1 MQAKGMKKMQSNRLG
16 GKSATAAAA
25 LAAAVVAFGLAT
37 SGVCETY
44 LPGEGTIDVA
54 VYQTTGL
61 HGFREVLTSPFTPHA
76 YTNRAP
82 IDVDAAEVRGRF
94 SWLGVS
100 MTDSSCWLLSRLS
113 VEKRR
118 RLLEAVFSPRTGA
131 GLRGIRL
138 NIGSSDYATAIYSYD
153 ETPGDVEMR
162 RFSVARD
169 DNWVFPM
176 VKAALEVNPDAF
188 VFAAPWSPPGWMK
201 TTGNF
206 IDGHFKDG
214 CEQAYANYLAA
225 YVRECAKRG
234 IAVRAVTAQ
243 NEAALSTHGTYPSCV
258 FSAEQ
263 EATVAKLLAAKLTEE
278 RLPAKVWLWDW
289 NYADIGDRLTR
300 QLGEMGLSKVVSGI
314 AWHSYSNG
322 EEKMWALKK
331 AYPDIPF
338 YHTEMGPA
346 KHDPRRNEQWWAGK
360 VRRALENGCQSYT
373 GWNLC
378 LDPDGQPLVGPHL
391 CMGLV
396 TVDPETG
403 DFTPS
408 AQYNVF
414 RHIAPFVRE
423 GAEVLRAEGDR
434 DWMETL
440 LFRNPDGE
448 IVLVCAGNA
457 GRGLEGRRWNEPRPK
472 LYVRYAGENKYLP
485 LPHGTWSVTTM
496 VFRRRPAR

>member
-1 MQAKGMKKMQSNRLG
+1 MKNTVVAKL
-16 GKSATAAAA
+16 AAVAA
-25 LAAAVVAFGLAT
+25 LGLAPALFA
-37 SGVCETY
+37 ETY
-44 LPGEGTIDVA
+44 LPGEGSVDVA

-61 HGFREVLTSPFTPHA
+61 HGFREIITSPFTPHP

-82 IDVDAAEVRGRF
+82 IDVDAAAVRGRF

-113 VEKRR
+113 AEKRR

-131 GLRGIRL
+131 GLRGVRL
-138 NIGSSDYATAIYSYD
+138 NIGSSDYATAIYNYN

-176 VKAALEVNPDAF
+176 VKAAQEVNPDIF

-225 YVRECAKRG
+225 YVRECARRG

-243 NEAALSTHGTYPSCV
+243 NEAALSTHGSYPSCV

-263 EATVAKLLAAKLTEE
+263 EATVAKLLAAKLRAEN
-278 RLPAKVWLWDW
+278 LPAQVWLWDW

-300 QLGEMGLSKVVSGI
+300 QLGEMGLSKVIRGI

-322 EEKMWALKK
+322 EEKMWELKK
-331 AYPDIPF
+331 VYPEIPF

-346 KHDPRRNEQWWAGK
+346 KHDPKRNEQWWAGK
-360 VRRALENGCQSYT
+360 IRRAFENGCQSYT

-414 RHIAPFVRE
+414 RHIGPFVRE
-423 GAEVLRAEGDR
+423 GAEILRAEGDR
-434 DWMETL
+434 DGMETL

-448 IVLVCAGNA
+448 HVLVCVGNA
-457 GRGLEGRRWNEPRPK
+457 GEGLKGRRWNEPRPK
-472 LYVRYAGENKYLP
+472 IYVRYAGESKYLP

-496 VFRRRPAR
+496 VFRKRPAK

>member
-1 MQAKGMKKMQSNRLG
+1 MKNTVVAKL
-16 GKSATAAAA
+16 AAVAA
-25 LAAAVVAFGLAT
+25 LGLAPALFA
-37 SGVCETY
+37 ETY
-44 LPGEGTIDVA
+44 LPGEGSVDVA

-61 HGFREVLTSPFTPHA
+61 HGFREILTSPFTPHA

-113 VEKRR
+113 AEQRR

-131 GLRGIRL
+131 GLRGVRL
-138 NIGSSDYATAIYSYD
+138 NIGSSDYATAIYNYN

-176 VKAALEVNPDAF
+176 VKAAQEVNPDIF

-225 YVRECAKRG
+225 YVRECARRG

-263 EATVAKLLAAKLTEE
+263 EATVAKLLAAKLQAEN
-278 RLPAKVWLWDW
+278 LPAQVWLWDW

-300 QLGEMGLSKVVSGI
+300 QLGEMGLSKVVRGI
-314 AWHSYSNG
+314 AWHSYSDG
-322 EEKMWALKK
+322 EEKMRELKK
-331 AYPDIPF
+331 AYPEIPF

-360 VRRALENGCQSYT
+360 IRRAFENGCQSYT

-414 RHIAPFVRE
+414 RHIGPFVRE

-434 DWMETL
+434 DGMETL

-448 IVLVCAGNA
+448 HVLVCVGNA
-457 GRGLEGRRWNEPRPK
+457 GEGLKGRRWNEPRPK
-472 LYVRYAGENKYLP
+472 IYVRYAGENKYLP

-496 VFRRRPAR
+496 VFRKRPAKEEPSRPQ

>member
-1 MQAKGMKKMQSNRLG
+1 MKNTVVAKL
-16 GKSATAAAA
+16 AAVAA
-25 LAAAVVAFGLAT
+25 LGLAPALFA
-37 SGVCETY
+37 ETY
-44 LPGEGTIDVA
+44 LPGEGSVDVA

-61 HGFREVLTSPFTPHA
+61 HGFREILTSPFTPHA

-113 VEKRR
+113 AEKRR

-131 GLRGIRL
+131 GLRGVRL
-138 NIGSSDYATAIYSYD
+138 NIGSSDYATAIYNYN

-176 VKAALEVNPDAF
+176 VKAAQEVNPDIF

-225 YVRECAKRG
+225 YVRECARRG

-263 EATVAKLLAAKLTEE
+263 EATVAKLLATKLQAEN
-278 RLPAKVWLWDW
+278 LPAQVWLWDW

-300 QLGEMGLSKVVSGI
+300 QLGEMGLSKVVRGI
-314 AWHSYSNG
+314 AWHSYSDG
-322 EEKMWALKK
+322 EEKMRELKK
-331 AYPDIPF
+331 AYPEIPF

-360 VRRALENGCQSYT
+360 IRRAFENGCQSYT

-414 RHIAPFVRE
+414 RHIGPFVRE

-434 DWMETL
+434 DGMETL

-448 IVLVCAGNA
+448 HVLVCVSNA
-457 GRGLEGRRWNEPRPK
+457 GEGLKGRRWNEPRPK
-472 LYVRYAGENKYLP
+472 IYVRYAGENKYLP

-496 VFRRRPAR
+496 VFRKRPAK

>member
-1 MQAKGMKKMQSNRLG
+1 MKNTVVAKL
-16 GKSATAAAA
+16 AAVAA
-25 LAAAVVAFGLAT
+25 LGLAPALFA
-37 SGVCETY
+37 ETY
-44 LPGEGTIDVA
+44 LPGEGSVDVA

-61 HGFREVLTSPFTPHA
+61 HGFREILTSPFTPHA

-113 VEKRR
+113 AEKRR

-131 GLRGIRL
+131 GLRGVRL
-138 NIGSSDYATAIYSYD
+138 NIGSSDYATAIYNYN

-176 VKAALEVNPDAF
+176 VKAAQEVNPDIF

-225 YVRECAKRG
+225 YVRECARRG

-263 EATVAKLLAAKLTEE
+263 EATVAKLLAAKLQAES
-278 RLPAKVWLWDW
+278 LPAQVWLWDW

-300 QLGEMGLSKVVSGI
+300 QLGEMGLSKVVRGI
-314 AWHSYSNG
+314 AWHSYSDG
-322 EEKMWALKK
+322 EEKMRELKK
-331 AYPDIPF
+331 AYPEIPF

-360 VRRALENGCQSYT
+360 IRRAFENGCQSYT

-414 RHIAPFVRE
+414 RHIGPFVRE

-434 DWMETL
+434 DGMETL

-448 IVLVCAGNA
+448 HVLVCVGNA
-457 GRGLEGRRWNEPRPK
+457 GEGLKGRRWNEPRPK
-472 LYVRYAGENKYLP
+472 IYVRYAGENKYLP

-496 VFRRRPAR
+496 VFRKRPAK

>member
-1 MQAKGMKKMQSNRLG
+1 MKSVPLVLFV
-16 GKSATAAAA
+16 AAA
-25 LAAAVVAFGLAT
+25 LGLARAAC
-37 SGVCETY
+37 GETY
-44 LPGEGTIDVA
+44 LPGEGDVDVA
-54 VYQTTGL
+54 VFQTTGER
-61 HGFREVLTSPFTPHA
+61 GFREIRTSPFTPHA

-100 MTDSSCWLLSRLS
+100 MTDASCWLLSRLEP
-113 VEKRR
+113 EKRL
-118 RLLEAVFSPRTGA
+118 RLLEAVFSPQTGA
-131 GLRGIRL
+131 GLRGVRL
-138 NIGSSDYATAIYSYD
+138 NIGSSDYATAIYNYN
-153 ETPGDVEMR
+153 EHAGDVEMKH
-162 RFSVARD
+162 FSVARD

-176 VKAALEVNPDAF
+176 VKAAQKVNPGLF
-188 VFAAPWSPPGWMK
+188 VFAAPWSPPSWMK

-214 CEQAYANYLAA
+214 CEPAYANYLAA
-225 YVRECAKRG
+225 YVRECGKRG

-263 EATVAKLLAAKLTEE
+263 EAAVAKLLAVRLKAEKLS
-278 RLPAKVWLWDW
+278 AQVWLWDW
-289 NYADIGDRLTR
+289 NYADGGDRLVR
-300 QLGEMGLSKVVSGI
+300 QLGELGLSEVIRGI

-322 EEKMWALKK
+322 EEKMWELKK
-331 AYPDIPF
+331 AYPQIPF

-346 KHDPRRNEQWWAGK
+346 KHDPSRNEQWWAGK
-360 VRRALENGCQSYT
+360 IRRAFENGCQSFT

-378 LDPDGQPLVGPHL
+378 LDTDGQPLVGPHL

-396 TVDPETG
+396 TVEPETG
-403 DFTPS
+403 DFKPS

-414 RHIAPFVRE
+414 RHIGPFVRE

-434 DWMETL
+434 DGMETL

-448 IVLVCAGNA
+448 CVLVCVCSA
-457 GRGLEGRRWNEPRPK
+457 GRGLKGRRWNEPRPK
-472 LYVRYAGENKYLP
+472 LYVRYAGEYKYLP
-485 LPHGTWSVTTM
+485 LPYGTWSVTTM
-496 VFRRRPAR
+496 VFRKK

>member
-1 MQAKGMKKMQSNRLG
+1 MKNTVVAKL
-16 GKSATAAAA
+16 AAVAA
-25 LAAAVVAFGLAT
+25 LGLAPALFA
-37 SGVCETY
+37 ETY
-44 LPGEGTIDVA
+44 LPGEGSVDVA

-61 HGFREVLTSPFTPHA
+61 HGFREILTSPFTPHA

-113 VEKRR
+113 AEKRR

-131 GLRGIRL
+131 GLRGVRL
-138 NIGSSDYATAIYSYD
+138 NIGSSDYATAIYNYN

-176 VKAALEVNPDAF
+176 VKAAQEVNPDIF

-225 YVRECAKRG
+225 YVRECARRG

-263 EATVAKLLAAKLTEE
+263 EATVAKLLAAKLQAEN
-278 RLPAKVWLWDW
+278 LPAQVWLWDW

-300 QLGEMGLSKVVSGI
+300 QLGEMGLSKVVRGI
-314 AWHSYSNG
+314 AWHSYSDG
-322 EEKMWALKK
+322 EEKMRELKK
-331 AYPDIPF
+331 AYPEIPF

-360 VRRALENGCQSYT
+360 IRRAFENGCQSYT

-414 RHIAPFVRE
+414 RHIGPFVRE

-434 DWMETL
+434 DGMETL

-448 IVLVCAGNA
+448 HVLVCVGNA
-457 GRGLEGRRWNEPRPK
+457 GEGLKGRRWNEPRPK
-472 LYVRYAGENKYLP
+472 IYVRYAGENKYLP

-496 VFRRRPAR
+496 VFRKRPAK

>member
-1 MQAKGMKKMQSNRLG
+1 MKNTVVAKL
-16 GKSATAAAA
+16 AAVAA
-25 LAAAVVAFGLAT
+25 LGLAPALFA
-37 SGVCETY
+37 ETY
-44 LPGEGTIDVA
+44 LPGEGSVDVA

-61 HGFREVLTSPFTPHA
+61 HGFREILTSPFTPHP

-113 VEKRR
+113 AEKRR

-131 GLRGIRL
+131 GLRGVRL
-138 NIGSSDYATAIYSYD
+138 NIGSSDYATAIYNYN

-176 VKAALEVNPDAF
+176 VKAAQEVNPDIF

-225 YVRECAKRG
+225 YVRECARRG

-263 EATVAKLLAAKLTEE
+263 EATVAKLLAAKLQAEN
-278 RLPAKVWLWDW
+278 LPAQVWLWDW

-300 QLGEMGLSKVVSGI
+300 QLGEMGLSKVVRGI
-314 AWHSYSNG
+314 AWHSYSDG
-322 EEKMWALKK
+322 EEKMRELKK
-331 AYPDIPF
+331 AYPEIPF

-360 VRRALENGCQSYT
+360 IRRAFENGCQSYT

-414 RHIAPFVRE
+414 RHIGPFVRE

-434 DWMETL
+434 DGMETL

-448 IVLVCAGNA
+448 HVLVCVGNA
-457 GRGLEGRRWNEPRPK
+457 GEGLKGRRWNEPRPK
-472 LYVRYAGENKYLP
+472 IYVRYAGENKYLP

-496 VFRRRPAR
+496 VFRKRPAK

>member
-1 MQAKGMKKMQSNRLG
+1 MKNTVVAKL
-16 GKSATAAAA
+16 AAVAA
-25 LAAAVVAFGLAT
+25 LGLAPALFA
-37 SGVCETY
+37 ETY
-44 LPGEGTIDVA
+44 LPGEGSVDVA

-61 HGFREVLTSPFTPHA
+61 HGFREILTSPFTPHP

-113 VEKRR
+113 AEKRR

-131 GLRGIRL
+131 GLRGVRL
-138 NIGSSDYATAIYSYD
+138 NIGSSDYATAIYNYN

-176 VKAALEVNPDAF
+176 VKAAQEVNPDIF

-225 YVRECAKRG
+225 YVRECARRG

-263 EATVAKLLAAKLTEE
+263 EATVAKLLAAKLQAES
-278 RLPAKVWLWDW
+278 LPAQVWLWDW

-300 QLGEMGLSKVVSGI
+300 QLGEMGLSKVVRGI
-314 AWHSYSNG
+314 AWHSYSDG
-322 EEKMWALKK
+322 EEKMRELKK
-331 AYPDIPF
+331 AYPEIPF

-360 VRRALENGCQSYT
+360 IRRAFENGCQSYT

-414 RHIAPFVRE
+414 RHIGPFVRE

-434 DWMETL
+434 DGMETL

-448 IVLVCAGNA
+448 HVLVCVGNA
-457 GRGLEGRRWNEPRPK
+457 GEGLKGRRWNEPRPK
-472 LYVRYAGENKYLP
+472 IYVRYAGENKYLP

-496 VFRRRPAR
+496 VFRKRPAK

>member
-1 MQAKGMKKMQSNRLG
+1 MKNTVVAKL
-16 GKSATAAAA
+16 AAVAA
-25 LAAAVVAFGLAT
+25 LGLAPALFA
-37 SGVCETY
+37 ETY
-44 LPGEGTIDVA
+44 LPGEGSVDVA

-61 HGFREVLTSPFTPHA
+61 HGFREILTSPFTPHA

-113 VEKRR
+113 AEKRR

-131 GLRGIRL
+131 GLRGVRL
-138 NIGSSDYATAIYSYD
+138 NIGSSDYATAIYNYN

-162 RFSVARD
+162 NFSVARD

-176 VKAALEVNPDAF
+176 VKAAQEVNPDIF

-225 YVRECAKRG
+225 YVRECARRG

-263 EATVAKLLAAKLTEE
+263 EATVAKLLAAKLQAES
-278 RLPAKVWLWDW
+278 LPAQVWLWDW

-300 QLGEMGLSKVVSGI
+300 QLGEMGLSKVVRGI
-314 AWHSYSNG
+314 AWHSYSDG
-322 EEKMWALKK
+322 EEKMRELKK
-331 AYPDIPF
+331 AYPEIPF

-360 VRRALENGCQSYT
+360 IRRAFENGCQSYT

-414 RHIAPFVRE
+414 RHIGPFVRE

-434 DWMETL
+434 DGMETL

-448 IVLVCAGNA
+448 HVLVCVGNA
-457 GRGLEGRRWNEPRPK
+457 GEGLKGRRWNEPRPK
-472 LYVRYAGENKYLP
+472 IYVRYAGENKYLP

-496 VFRRRPAR
+496 VFRKRPAK